1 MRADRLVNVVALVVG
16 LISVFAVAFLAL
28 TLVPE
33 DLGRL
38 EFWGMLLS
46 FFLAAGCLFALFLFG
61 DRLSLPQYRLDR
73 LGWPLRLFF
82 LGGAFSL
89 LLLGIILSLI
99 LIQAD

>member
-61 DRLSLPQYRLDR
+61 DRLSPPQYR

-82 LGGAFSL
+82 LGGASSL